1 MPRLHVR
8 RFSAHARGNL
18 LRVLDAL
25 FFGALGSF
33 ARAFRFEVDG
43 SLVIDDLDAVAE
55 HAQVQTC
62 SFLRAAALMP

>member
-1 MPRLHVR
+1 MREAICYVSLMNPYH
-8 RFSAHARGNL
+8 
-18 LRVLDAL
+18 AL
-25 FFGALGSF
+25 FFVALGSF